1 MDHALALTISLL
13 DRYYGFRVQHLFIAL
28 FLLSPLA
35 VIFSSRLDRREML
48 ISSIV
53 TLFTVIIIV
62 VIEGRTPYYFEMSG

>member
-1 MDHALALTISLL
+1 LL
-13 DRYYGFRVQHLFIAL
+13 I
-28 FLLSPLA
+28 SPLA